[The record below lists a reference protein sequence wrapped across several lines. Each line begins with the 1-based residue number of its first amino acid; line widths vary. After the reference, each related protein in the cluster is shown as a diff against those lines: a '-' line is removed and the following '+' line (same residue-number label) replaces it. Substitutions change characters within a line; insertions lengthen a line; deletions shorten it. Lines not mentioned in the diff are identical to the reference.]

1 MHVKYNMIGARPEV
15 TTRSPGRKTEPEA
28 VGRRTVSE
36 RMLAENTVLDQL
48 QTGSNKQ
55 PVVQGDHHSK
65 EPDKDIQDLAAL
77 RPFSSQLNGIADG
90 LGEVALETVQGVAE
104 LGVSGVKTAY
114 DLLLGPTTSELE
126 FAAEEITGQD
136 VQFPEWAPDSDRGVE
151 RIQTGAGVI
160 AEMVANPGLMVDA
173 VVDPIKEHWAQGRY
187 GAAVGRGIGEVTSV
201 TVGALGAG
209 RLVAEIP
216 EAFKPAN
223 IMEWLP
229 EKESPWTPGTTLL
242 EEINKIREVDF
253 LGSKRNCINCT
264 LAIEYSKSGHPT
276 SAIVTPDDTNGLDVE
291 KILGK
296 KFVAGG
302 SLSVV
307 ELRMLKAGHGAR
319 GIVLGVHP
327 ERASNHTYNV
337 ENNHGKIETVDGQ
350 EVVYN
355 HDYTKE
361 FSDFILLI
369 THENV
374 HLADEAIKV
383 IQAVLPGDDKPD
395 LESQVIASEPE
406 EAERNLAGDTG
417 IDVFVVESDDQGIN
431 AINAVRETN
440 GHPSLKAAERGMA
453 LDLYKAMIGDGVPS
467 DKALGVTSLVMSPKS
482 SDVLAHLIENSAAW
496 KSNGSSILAM
506 IGLEQSKETG
516 AEESEGPDTSENAP
530 EVVRPVPTLPMPEPE
545 LEESVDPAIENA
557 LVDLGI
563 ESDYVVTSYDEGI
576 VAINAVRE
584 ADGHAPLTAEEGA
597 IALRVYNASIATE
610 GSSGGALAT
619 AAIVLDPDNKAMLDK
634 IVEQHEQIE
643 SGKITLSS
651 VMGLGEPGQA
661 RSAADIAIAG
671 TNIERLNN
679 AQVMLDEQA
688 SNEMRM
694 LHTTVT
700 SAEEAIAE
708 FNELGGLE
716 TDLTAEQAADFTLI
730 FDQVMGEPNRTA
742 GEAALMA
749 RYLLGPENAVTLG
762 QMKDDLAGV
771 REKLGSGMTLAQVVS
786 EKEAEQVGDMQT
798 FSSDLDAMIKLQ
810 QALGNTEGVLALT
823 VLKGAVDIA
832 EAHASE
838 DNPVLADAAAIK
850 ELSLVTGKTFKQ
862 IMQMIG
868 EGDLVAF
875 AAVAD
880 DFGRGY
886 MANASGEE
894 MRTAAFAARGLGDLT
909 FAIGSAAGSPEA
921 MAAGTLTTGV
931 ADFFAGVA
939 GEGHNGITAVG
950 GGMALGGAVAK
961 SVGLLTGD
969 ETLIQ
974 TGQIWSDAYT
984 VLGGDSIATLINNQ
998 DYIGGGVAG
1007 ARLGLNIA
1015 GVLISGEDGEQFRK
1029 FSALLGTG
1037 YDLFK
1042 AVNTSGPAAGSI
1054 AALSAT
1060 AVVQVLDIAG
1070 VELAPEFG
1078 EMASTLA
1085 GALTAMEAGV
1095 ALEATIMKLAL
1106 LVQEVTLLEQ
1116 GVVLSDAAA
1125 HQIASS
1131 MVESATSSVIP
1142 TAMGVAAV
1150 VFNVA
1155 MMGFKISQIADNDE
1169 LDDTTKA
1176 IQSLDAFKTTLITTG
1191 VTAALVTGASANFWN
1206 PVGWGLMIAGVV
1218 VNAAASITDMIDNGP
1233 DRANISQFL
1242 LGDLSKVFGLGDREV
1257 NAHFSTSSPQEQSTA
1272 PGDVAALN
1280 AGTVED
1286 GLLLHTGANDNK
1298 DVFLRMESPFGIT
1311 SFSMHEL
1318 QDKGRHERYE
1328 VIRDYKSTFA
1338 QMRAIDEALA
1348 DGLNAAD
1355 ALNGQGGVN
1364 GQPGLSMASYG
1375 SGLVGNRIH
1384 QKSDAAEMSY
1394 GQMLENRYITL
1405 ADRLGGSGTQAGQSF
1420 NAWMDGM
1427 SGKGINES
1435 GEAYTF
1441 AAKIAQHP
1449 VLLTIPPEIVERILS
1464 TVEPGSLTH
1473 VENQLTETISIYLAA
1488 LNNPLVQAAKPMNE
1502 SEAMDITIER
1512 LGLTEH
1518 YRTVGTPEVD
1528 APESGEVLTAMAG
1541 IPQEVQDLTTQLN
1554 EGGMRDMPGGV
1565 ALLGRAD
1572 WNDKFYQ
1579 LVVNG
1584 ELDTYRYRGGA
1595 DPHFEKVSRVIA
1607 DLSGDYNN
1615 WPPGH
1620 AEGLGVDWAQL
1631 EAEGARNGD
1640 SQWVRNLEDPEVLR
1654 AMSGDDAE
1662 LLRQAL
1668 VLGSDMQA
1676 LGKDVKVLGLSAFG
1690 EPGLVEVLIEGKQ
1703 HAYRLEGDQ
1712 FIQYSQRKL
1721 YLANPA
1727 RLAA

>member
-1 MHVKYNMIGARPEV
+1 
-15 TTRSPGRKTEPEA
+15 
-28 VGRRTVSE
+28 
-36 RMLAENTVLDQL
+36 
-48 QTGSNKQ
+48 
-55 PVVQGDHHSK
+55 
-65 EPDKDIQDLAAL
+65 
-77 RPFSSQLNGIADG
+77 
-90 LGEVALETVQGVAE
+90 
-104 LGVSGVKTAY
+104 
-114 DLLLGPTTSELE
+114 
-126 FAAEEITGQD
+126 
-136 VQFPEWAPDSDRGVE
+136 
-151 RIQTGAGVI
+151 
-160 AEMVANPGLMVDA
+160 
-173 VVDPIKEHWAQGRY
+173 
-187 GAAVGRGIGEVTSV
+187 
-201 TVGALGAG
+201 
-209 RLVAEIP
+209 
-216 EAFKPAN
+216 
-223 IMEWLP
+223 
-229 EKESPWTPGTTLL
+229 
-242 EEINKIREVDF
+242 
-253 LGSKRNCINCT
+253 
-264 LAIEYSKSGHPT
+264 
-276 SAIVTPDDTNGLDVE
+276 
-291 KILGK
+291 
-296 KFVAGG
+296 
-302 SLSVV
+302 
-307 ELRMLKAGHGAR
+307 MLKAGHGAR
-319 GIVLGVHP
+319 GIIAGKRLNGRSHAYNVYNDHGTIKYLEGQLGV
-327 ERASNHTYNV
+327 
-337 ENNHGKIETVDGQ
+337 VDFKYRPG
-350 EVVYN
+350 
-355 HDYTKE
+355 
-361 FSDFILLI
+361 FIHFALLI
-369 THENV
+369 THKNVNLPGESIKVLQAVSPSNASTAEIEESRTGSAQSDGILDTALGWLLGKAEVGELESSNGTGLSIGDQKIVEEN
-374 HLADEAIKV
+374 LARLNRNEPRLTADEEGV
-383 IQAVLPGDDKPD
+383 IR
-395 LESQVIASEPE
+395 ESA
-406 EAERNLAGDTG
+406 
-417 IDVFVVESDDQGIN
+417 
-431 AINAVRETN
+431 
-440 GHPSLKAAERGMA
+440 
-453 LDLYKAMIGDGVPS
+453 
-467 DKALGVTSLVMSPKS
+467 
-482 SDVLAHLIENSAAW
+482 
-496 KSNGSSILAM
+496 
-506 IGLEQSKETG
+506 EQSVAADEDPETSG
-516 AEESEGPDTSENAP
+516 IAP
-530 EVVRPVPTLPMPEPE
+530 EVVVPAEEATSDPAAIETDKEPE
-545 LEESVDPAIENA
+545 VEESAGSVNLKHVDSYAPEEGSTFAVQSYEHGVGELNRA
-557 LVDLGI
+557 RAERGLG
-563 ESDYVVTSYDEGI
+563 ELSV
-576 VAINAVRE
+576 
-584 ADGHAPLTAEEGA
+584 EEGA
-597 IALRVYNASIATE
+597 IAARVFFAGKANDLSDSEAIKRA
-610 GSSGGALAT
+610 GA
-619 AAIVLDPDNKAMLDK
+619 VLDPANSDIYAHVVNNHQA
-634 IVEQHEQIE
+634 IE
-643 SGKITLSS
+643 SGELTLD
-651 VMGLGEPGQA
+651 VVLGLEKMSEV
-661 RSAADIAIAG
+661 RAASEVAVTG
-671 TNIERLNN
+671 VNIERLNN
-679 AQVMLDEQA
+679 GQAMLDEQA

-716 TDLTAEQAADFTLI
+716 KDLTAEQTADFKLI
-730 FDQVMGEPNRTA
+730 FDQVVGEPNRTA

-894 MRTAAFAARGLGDLT
+894 MRTAAFAARGLGDFT
-909 FAIGSAAGSPEA
+909 FAMGSAAGSPEA

-1015 GVLISGEDGEQFRK
+1015 GVLVSGEDGEQFRK

-1257 NAHFSTSSPQEQSTA
+1257 NVHFSTASPQEQSTA

-1328 VIRDYKSTFA
+1328 VIRDYKSTFV

-1355 ALNGQGGVN
+1355 GLNGQGGVN

-1541 IPQEVQDLTTQLN
+1541 IPQEVQDLSTQLN

-1572 WNDKFYQ
+1572 WNDEFYQ

-1668 VLGSDMQA
+1668 VLGSDMQK

-1703 HAYRLEGDQ
+1703 HAYKLKGDQ
-1712 FIQYSQRKL
+1712 FIQYSQRNL
-1721 YLANPA
+1721 YAQTVEA
-1727 RLAA
+1727 QVAA

>member
-1 MHVKYNMIGARPEV
+1 MVQI
-15 TTRSPGRKTEPEA
+15 TTNSPAVMPLLTEQDKST
-28 VGRRTVSE
+28 GVSSQKNE
-36 RMLAENTVLDQL
+36 LYTD
-48 QTGSNKQ
+48 SS
-55 PVVQGDHHSK
+55 VVQKS
-65 EPDKDIQDLAAL
+65 A
-77 RPFSSQLNGIADG
+77 
-90 LGEVALETVQGVAE
+90 
-104 LGVSGVKTAY
+104 TA
-114 DLLLGPTTSELE
+114 
-126 FAAEEITGQD
+126 Q
-136 VQFPEWAPDSDRGVE
+136 
-151 RIQTGAGVI
+151 
-160 AEMVANPGLMVDA
+160 A
-173 VVDPIKEHWAQGRY
+173 V
-187 GAAVGRGIGEVTSV
+187 AAVPEGWEDIDGSDFD
-201 TVGALGAG
+201 AMSAG
-209 RLVAEIP
+209 HPVDGQP
-216 EAFKPAN
+216 EAFVAGVWIPYTGDPDLPLESDALSNSASMVVGIGAYAAITSGTAASAVIDVLSKLFPASHTEAIAAGGSAVTSIIVQAGGDVLVN
-223 IMEWLP
+223 LVNGEEEPVDISLP
-229 EKESPWTPGTTLL
+229 AVLVSAATSTYLT
-242 EEINKIREVDF
+242 KI
-253 LGSKRNCINCT
+253 
-264 LAIEYSKSGHPT
+264 GHT
-276 SAIVTPDDTNGLDVE
+276 YD
-291 KILGK
+291 ILGK
-296 KFVAGG
+296 AGNVIGQYIEMLVAKRGMTWAASSALSSLAITGEFSPALTLFGG
-302 SLSVV
+302 LSGGAATFFGSKTITAAAAAT
-307 ELRMLKAGHGAR
+307 RKWGHGP
-319 GIVLGVHP
+319 LGRFMSWATGVGSSVAQSTP
-327 ERASNHTYNV
+327 VIIPVGAT
-337 ENNHGKIETVDGQ
+337 
-350 EVVYN
+350 
-355 HDYTKE
+355 
-361 FSDFILLI
+361 LLAL
-369 THENV
+369 EE
-374 HLADEAIKV
+374 LEGSKLEKV
-383 IQAVLPGDDKPD
+383 IDDYLLKDSDKLQTAIDANEDDPDVAAVEDEPANPDVNLPEQYPFGEDADY
-395 LESQVIASEPE
+395 
-406 EAERNLAGDTG
+406 
-417 IDVFVVESDDQGIN
+417 VVESWDQGVR
-431 AINAVRETN
+431 AINSVRETK
-440 GHPSLKAAERGMA
+440 GLTAMTPEQERIA
-453 LDLYKAMIGDGVPS
+453 KSIYNDSVKDFDGRT
-467 DKALGVTSLVMSPKS
+467 DIALGVTSALLEP
-482 SDVLAHLIENSAAW
+482 ENSALLEQVQLG
-496 KSNGSSILAM
+496 KQSIRSVV
-506 IGLEQSKETG
+506 GLEPEDELLGSDNVEGTDVEDELSGSDNVEDTGVEDELSGSDNVEDTGVEDET
-516 AEESEGPDTSENAP
+516 EFENP
-530 EVVRPVPTLPMPEPE
+530 PV
-545 LEESVDPAIENA
+545 IENA

-1712 FIQYSQRKL
+1712 FIQYSQRNL
-1721 YLANPA
+1721 YAQTVEA
-1727 RLAA
+1727 QVAA